1 MKRSFLA
8 LAFLLVAAG
17 IFGQTEWF
25 WNKPIAGIQWIGVHH
40 ADKKALDA
48 LAGQYVGKTFTQDL
62 WTELQGRV
70 YELDWFDT
78 IDPQAFPSTDAK
90 TEVVIKISVK
100 EKPAVGHIRVEGNSG
115 VHTTDILDAAKIKV
129 GDIFN
134 GQSAKL
140 DELAIKQLYLGKGYT
155 EATVTST
162 VSSPDSRGEV
172 NLTFVVNEGSMVAVR
187 SIHFTGNAAISEK
200 TLKAA
205 LSLKEM
211 GLFQDGSFQESKL
224 EADKQKVVD
233 LYRSRGYVDATVK
246 DVVRAYSKD
255 PKKNRGLL
263 DLTFVIVEG
272 KIWSLDSI
280 GFEGN
285 KIFSSARLGSFMSLK
300 PGLPVN
306 YERLLADK
314 QRIDD
319 LYYENGYIFNT
330 IDLVEKRDADR
341 GTIAYTVRI
350 VERDRALIESISF
363 KGNTK
368 SKEKVLYRE
377 LPLQVGDVF
386 SKAKVVE
393 GLRNLYNL
401 QYFSSIQPDMK
412 PGSADGLM
420 DLTFNVEEQSTADI
434 QFGVTLSG
442 LGDPNAFPVSGL
454 LKWSD
459 KNFLGNGQNFSVAL
473 NAAPDDQS
481 LTFSFLDNWLFGRR
495 LTGGIDLSFEN
506 KTSTTPEDM
515 MGPIFNDG
523 VPDPYTSYEDYK
535 NASFVVP
542 SAYLMPYRVLN
553 FSLGFNTGY
562 GWTMPGG
569 NYGVGLGLTAGLTQT
584 TYDATKYRPAIESI
598 RANNGQWLFGN
609 KLSGRVYMNT
619 LDYWVNP
626 TKGFFSSEK
635 LTLGGLFSFEP
646 EHYLRSDT
654 NLQAFVTLLNI
665 PIVDSWSLKLVLG
678 AHSGLQLL
686 MPEPGSGYTAP
697 VVTSTNSLHIDGTFN
712 ARGWHSLYTYDGT
725 QLWENWLELRMPIFE
740 SVLWMDGFFDAA
752 ALTTPYGLLRPGDS
766 SSPYS
771 TSAPNLSGLSWDNLA
786 LSAGFGFRF
795 TIAQFPF
802 RFYFAKRMIFDGKT
816 MSYPSSSLDFV
827 ISISQPLQ

>member
-8 LAFLLVAAG
+8 LALACAALSL
-17 IFGQTEWF
+17 FAQTEWF
-25 WNKPIAGIQWIGVHH
+25 WNKPISGIQWIGVNH

-48 LAGQYVGKTFTQDL
+48 LSGQYVGKVFTQDL

-78 IDPQAFPSTDAK
+78 IDPQAFPANSAK
-90 TEVVIKISVK
+90 TEVVIKITVK
-100 EKPAVGHIRVEGNSG
+100 EKPAVGRIRVEGNSG
-115 VHTTDILDAAKIKV
+115 IHTTDVLDAAKIKV
-129 GDIFN
+129 GDIYN
-134 GQSAKL
+134 SQAAKL

-172 NLTFVVNEGSMVAVR
+172 TLTFVVNEGSMVAVR
-187 SIHFTGNAAISEK
+187 SIHFTGNASISEK

-224 EADKQKVVD
+224 EDDKQKIVD
-233 LYRSRGYVDATVK
+233 LYRARGFVDAAVK
-246 DVVRAYSKD
+246 DVVRSYSKD

-263 DLTFVIVEG
+263 DLTFVISEG
-272 KIWSLDSI
+272 KIWTLDSI

-285 KIFSSARLGSFMSLK
+285 RIFTSAKLASFMSLK
-300 PGLPVN
+300 PGQPVN
-306 YERLLADK
+306 YERLLTDK

-330 IDLVEKRDADR
+330 IDLAEKRDADR
-341 GTIAYTVRI
+341 GSIAYTIKI
-350 VERDRALIESISF
+350 VERDRALVESISF

-368 SKEKVLYRE
+368 SKEKVLFRE

-434 QFGVTLSG
+434 QFGITLSG

-473 NAAPDDQS
+473 NGAPDDQS

-495 LTGGIDLSFEN
+495 LSGGIDLSFEH

-515 MGPIFNDG
+515 VGPIFYDG

-535 NASFVVP
+535 NANYVVP
-542 SAYLMPYRVLN
+542 NAYLMPYTLFT
-553 FSLGFNTGY
+553 FSVGFNTGY

-569 NYGVGLGLTAGLTQT
+569 NYGVGLGLSTGLTQT
-584 TYDATKYRPAIESI
+584 TYDATKYRPATALI
-598 RANNGQWLFGN
+598 RASNNLWLLGN
-609 KLSGRVYMNT
+609 KFSQRVYINT

-626 TKGFFSSEK
+626 TKGYFASEK
-635 LTLGGLFSFEP
+635 LTFGGLFGFEP
-646 EHYLRSDT
+646 EHYLRSDSR
-654 NLQAFVTLLNI
+654 LEGFATLLNI
-665 PIVDSWSLKLVLG
+665 PVIKEWSLKLVLG
-678 AHSGLQLL
+678 AHTGLQLL
-686 MPEPGSGYTAP
+686 LPEPGSGFAAP
-697 VVTSTNSLHIDGTFN
+697 VVTSADSLHIDGTFIG
-712 ARGWHSLYTYDGT
+712 RGWQSLYTVDGT

-740 SVLWMDGFFDAA
+740 SILWFDGFFDAA
-752 ALTTPYGLLRPGDS
+752 ALATPYGLLRPDISAYS
-766 SSPYS
+766 SGKDL
-771 TSAPNLSGLSWDNLA
+771 TGLSWNNLA

-802 RFYFAKRMIFDGKT
+802 RFYLAKRMLFDGKT
-816 MSYPSSSLDFV
+816 VTYPDSDLKFV
-827 ISISQPLQ
+827 ISISQALQ

>member
-8 LAFLLVAAG
+8 VAFACAALSL
-17 IFGQTEWF
+17 FAQTEWF
-25 WNKPIAGIQWIGVHH
+25 WNKPIAGVQWVGVTH

-48 LAGQYVGKTFTQDL
+48 LAGQYVGKVFTQDL
-62 WTELQGRV
+62 WTDLQGRV

-78 IDPQAFPSTDAK
+78 IDPQAFPANDAK
-90 TEVVIKISVK
+90 TEVVIKIVVK

-115 VHTTDILDAAKIKV
+115 IHATDILDAAKVKV
-129 GDIFN
+129 GDIYN
-134 GQSAKL
+134 AQAAKL

-162 VSSPDSRGEV
+162 VSAPDSRGEL
-172 NLTFVVNEGSMVAVR
+172 NLTFVVNEGSTVAVR
-187 SIHFTGNAAISEK
+187 SIRFTGNLSISEK

-224 EADKQKVVD
+224 EDDKQKIID
-233 LYRSRGYVDATVK
+233 LYRARGFVDAAVK
-246 DVVRAYSKD
+246 DVVRSYSKD

-263 DLTFVIVEG
+263 DLTFVISEG
-272 KIWSLDSI
+272 KIWTLDSVS
-280 GFEGN
+280 FEGN
-285 KIFSSARLGSFMSLK
+285 KIFSTARLASFISLK
-300 PGLPVN
+300 PGQPVN
-306 YERLLADK
+306 YGRLLADK

-330 IDLVEKRDADR
+330 LDLVEKRDADR
-341 GTIAYTVRI
+341 GNIAYTIKI
-350 VERDRALIESISF
+350 VERDRALIESITF

-368 SKEKVLYRE
+368 SKEKVLFRE
-377 LPLQVGDVF
+377 LPFQVGDVF

-401 QYFSSIQPDMK
+401 QYFSSVEPDMK

-420 DLTFNVEEQSTADI
+420 DLTFNVQEQSTADI

-481 LTFSFLDNWLFGRR
+481 LTFSFLDNWLLGRR
-495 LTGGIDLSFEN
+495 LTGGIDLSFDH

-515 MGPIFNDG
+515 LGPIFADG

-535 NASFVVP
+535 SANYVVP
-542 SAYLMPYRVLN
+542 SAYLMPYTLLT

-562 GWTMPGG
+562 GWTMPNG
-569 NYGVGLGLTAGLTQT
+569 NYGVGLGVSTGLTQT
-584 TYDATKYRPAIESI
+584 TYDATLYRPAIESI
-598 RANNGQWLFGN
+598 RTSTNEWLFGN
-609 KLSGRVYMNT
+609 KLSGRVYINT
-619 LDYWVNP
+619 LDNWVNP
-626 TKGFFSSEK
+626 TKGYFASEK
-635 LTLGGLFSFEP
+635 LTFGGLFGFEP

-654 NLQAFVTLLNI
+654 NLQAFLTLLNI
-665 PIVDSWSLKLVLG
+665 PVIDAWSFKLVLG

-686 MPEPGSGYTAP
+686 MPEPGSGLSTP
-697 VVTSTNSLHIDGTFN
+697 VVTSMDSLHIDGTFN
-712 ARGWHSLYTYDGT
+712 ARGWHSLYAVDGT
-725 QLWENWLELRMPIFE
+725 QLWENWLELRMPVFE
-740 SVLWMDGFFDAA
+740 SVLWFDGFFDAA
-752 ALTTPYGLLRPGDS
+752 ALNTSYGLLRPDTSG
-766 SSPYS
+766 YS
-771 TSAPNLSGLSWDNLA
+771 AGKDLTGLSWDNLA

-802 RFYFAKRMIFDGKT
+802 RFYFAKRMLFDGKT
-816 MSYPSSSLDFV
+816 LSYPSDSLDFV
-827 ISISQPLQ
+827 ISISQALQ